1 MTTNARSSPASGDSM
16 RLELHG
22 DAIATLSLQENDR
35 YLPGEEPA
43 IGSVVSARGLALV
56 LHGHP
61 PAPVL
66 VLEVQLYVPQHIL
79 VRQPLVVVRH
89 AELQRLL
96 RCPCLL
102 VRRRR
107 P

>member
-1 MTTNARSSPASGDSM
+1 MTTNARSSPASSDSM

-22 DAIATLSLQENDR
+22 DAIATLRLQENDR

-43 IGSVVSARGLALV
+43 IGSAVSARGLALV

-66 VLEVQLYVPQHIL
+66 VLEVQLQHIL

>member
-1 MTTNARSSPASGDSM
+1 MTTNARSSPASSDSM

-22 DAIATLSLQENDR
+22 DAIATLRLQENDR

-66 VLEVQLYVPQHIL
+66 VLEVQLQHIL

-102 VRRRR
+102 VRRHR